1 MLISKKKK
9 AFTNHHSL
17 LCSGTK
23 LIGDLHFSG
32 DLYLEGNVL
41 GNIYAVEG
49 KPAKLVVA
57 ETALVEGEIHV
68 PNAVINGHIKGTIY
82 SSKHLELAAKAVVE
96 GTIHYQ
102 LIEMVKGSQLIGQM
116 ISNQAS
122 ATGASVQA
130 QLPSP
135 QNTAEPDAVI
145 VD

>member
-1 MLISKKKK
+1 MLVSKKKK

-17 LCSGTK
+17 LCAGTK
-23 LIGDLHFSG
+23 MTGDLHFSG
-32 DLYLEGNVL
+32 DLYLEGIVT

-68 PNAVINGHIKGTIY
+68 PNAIINGHVKGSIF

-116 ISNQAS
+116 ISNQ
-122 ATGASVQA
+122 G
-130 QLPSP
+130 L
-135 QNTAEPDAVI
+135 TAEPQRQAVETAEPVAAI

>member
-1 MLISKKKK
+1 MLVSKKKK

-17 LCSGTK
+17 LCAGTK
-23 LIGDLHFSG
+23 LVGDLHFSG
-32 DLYLEGNVL
+32 DLYLEGGVT

-57 ETALVEGEIHV
+57 ETAKVEGEIHV
-68 PNAVINGHIKGTIY
+68 PNAIINGHVKGTIY
-82 SSKHLELAAKAVVE
+82 SSRHLELAAKAVVE

-116 ISNQAS
+116 ISNQSAAAVVSEQAS
-122 ATGASVQA
+122 T
-130 QLPSP
+130 
-135 QNTAEPDAVI
+135 EPVAAI